1 MKIKN
6 SKLKIQNDNLEFK
19 IFAFF
24 IFILSFAFCTL
35 HLSKANAQTTTH
47 LIVAPSRQEILVEP
61 GEKTAVNVKFLN
73 QAETPISGTI
83 GVVDF
88 VVEDKE
94 GTPTFLEEP
103 AIITGLT
110 QISSRFSAA
119 SWFELPY
126 DRATIAAKNKILLQ
140 AKINVPV
147 DARPGGRYVAIYFEP
162 GGTPPPPAG
171 APKEAATPIAA
182 RIVSLVY
189 IRVAGPVKEDAYVV
203 KFTAPPFSQYG
214 PVTVTT
220 EILNRGDYHITP
232 RGVIKVYDLFGKEI
246 DRQKLDERNIF
257 PDASRVYENKV
268 GAKWMIGKYKMEL
281 NAAYGETGKT
291 LTATSYFWV
300 VPYKE
305 ISAGLLAVVIVI
317 LTIGLIIR
325 RFRRREQELEEKIE
339 ELEKKLKNTD

>member
-1 MKIKN
+1 MSNLQLKSKI
-6 SKLKIQNDNLEFK
+6 LRI
-19 IFAFF
+19 F
-24 IFILSFAFCTL
+24 IFCFLGFAFCVL
-35 HLSKANAQTTTH
+35 PLSGARAQTTTH

-61 GEKTAVNVKFLN
+61 GENTAVNVKFLN

-94 GTPTFLEEP
+94 GTPTFLEGP
-103 AIITGLT
+103 ATITGLT
-110 QISSRFSAA
+110 KISSRFSAA

-140 AKINVPV
+140 AKIHVPV

-162 GGTPPPPAG
+162 GGTPPPPEG
-171 APKEAATPIAA
+171 TPKEASTPIAA

-189 IRVAGPVKEDAYVV
+189 IRVAGPIKEDAYVV
-203 KFTAPPFSQYG
+203 KFAAPPFSQYG

-220 EILNRGDYHITP
+220 EILNRGDYHIAP
-232 RGVIKVYDLFGKEI
+232 KGVIKVYDLFGKEI
-246 DRQKLDERNIF
+246 DRQKLEERNIF

-268 GAKWMIGKYKMEL
+268 GTKWMLGKYRLEL
-281 NAAYGETGKT
+281 AAAYGETGKA

-305 ISAGLLAVVIVI
+305 ISAGVLALVIVV
-317 LTIGLIIR
+317 LTITLLIR
-325 RFRRREQELEEKIE
+325 RFRRREEELEEKIE
-339 ELEKKLKNTD
+339 ELEKKLEKKS

>member
-1 MKIKN
+1 MK
-6 SKLKIQNDNLEFK
+6 KIITFITVITVISV
-19 IFAFF
+19 IFA
-24 IFILSFAFCTL
+24 SQTQ
-35 HLSKANAQTTTH
+35 AQTTTH

-61 GEKTAVNVKFLN
+61 GENTAVNVKFLN
-73 QAETPISGTI
+73 QADTPISGTI

-88 VVEDKE
+88 VVKDKE
-94 GTPTFLEEP
+94 GTPTFLEGP
-103 AIITGLT
+103 AAITGLT

-140 AKINVPV
+140 AKIHVPV
-147 DARPGGRYVAIYFEP
+147 NARPGGRYVAIYFEP
-162 GGTPPPPAG
+162 GGTPPPPEG
-171 APKEAATPIAA
+171 TPKEASTPIAA

-189 IRVAGPVKEDAYVV
+189 IRVAGPIKEDAYVV
-203 KFTAPPFSQYG
+203 KFAAPPFSQYG

-232 RGVIKVYDLFGKEI
+232 KGVIKVYNLFGKEI

-257 PDASRVYENKV
+257 PDVSRVYENKI
-268 GAKWMIGKYKMEL
+268 GTKWMLGKYRLEL
-281 NAAYGETGKT
+281 AAAYGETGKG

-305 ISAGLLAVVIVI
+305 ISAGLLALVIVA
-317 LTIGLIIR
+317 LAVTLVIR
-325 RFRRREQELEEKIE
+325 RFRRREEELEEKIE
-339 ELEKKLKNTD
+339 ELEKKLEKKGE